1 MAAWDDSVPW
11 RQGHVLP
18 AEAMTALGL
27 IDLETPGSIVA
38 IVISHDCDL
47 AQPPES
53 EPFVEV
59 IVGRYLDNIDGNF
72 THAKSTR
79 FLHLTATAGAEKQI
93 IEIANAAKRNL
104 DKSFLANFVPHPEI
118 LLLPEER
125 SVLQRWLAAR
135 YHRSAFSD
143 EFNRRLKTSG
153 MEDDLRKILKKNGE
167 HLIAIFFD
175 MDGGA
180 EIERS
185 APEET
190 YDLSITLVFDSG
202 DDPAVAEAAAQEA
215 ADKISAAFRKRCFK
229 SGTWQNIELQSCE
242 IMSDEAITLR
252 QSMLAKTWRLDDIS
266 LKGNPQQA
274 MIGPS

>member
-1 MAAWDDSVPW
+1 MATWDDSAPW

-18 AEAMTALGL
+18 VEATVDLAIIDPIMPQMT
-27 IDLETPGSIVA
+27 VA

-53 EPFVEV
+53 EPFVEI
-59 IVGRYLDNIDGNF
+59 IVGRYLDSIDGNF

-79 FLHLTATAGAEKQI
+79 FLHLTATAGAEKRI
-93 IEIANAAKRNL
+93 IEIASAAKLNL
-104 DKSFLANFVPHPEI
+104 EKSSLANFSPHSEI

-135 YHRSAFSD
+135 YYRSAFAD

-153 MEDDLRKILKKNGE
+153 MEDDFRKILKKNGE

-175 MDGGA
+175 MDNGA

-190 YDLSITLVFDSG
+190 YDLSITLVFNSG
-202 DDPAVAEAAAQEA
+202 DDPSIAEVAAQEA
-215 ADKISAAFRKRCFK
+215 ADKITDAFRKRCFK
-229 SGTWQNIELQSCE
+229 SGAWQNIELQSCE

-266 LKGNPQQA
+266 LKGNPQQV